1 MIAPNKGRGSV
12 GAKRRDIIASTQDPV
27 ETKVKVPKPIGLCER
42 CLCTPKSN
50 AARKTIVTLKKMV
63 STFINYSLQI
73 QYINLPLCLESNHF
87 FVTTCRLL
95 FELSFINK
103 ELFEIGMKR
112 ITIIL
117 CMIGALLLAALQSMT
132 LTNLPFLAQISFI
145 SLGAILA
152 ILLTVSIVNKNPKG
166 YAGTTLFFSLSL
178 LNVVYLYISTENQAL
193 FLLSLL
199 ISMIGLLCAFFS
211 LDLLKRK
218 VMQKQEERKKTITFS
233 QEEQTPILEVV
244 DVPNSKLLE
253 EKPLVSQEPFKRV
266 YVRTTA
272 TEGTETKKVQKK
284 KINKRKKQV
293 RKQRKTK
300 KKTVKKKVR
309 YPQYSLITLEGIGR
323 VKAKKL
329 RQAKIRNT
337 ASLLKKGATKEGRKS
352 IAKKSGFQEKQITHW
367 VNMCDVLRVKGI
379 GEEYSELIV
388 LSGARNVPELAK
400 RNPEKLL
407 QQMGQ
412 VNKKKRLVRTLPS
425 LNKVIAWVKSA
436 KKMPSVLSY

>member
-1 MIAPNKGRGSV
+1 
-12 GAKRRDIIASTQDPV
+12 
-27 ETKVKVPKPIGLCER
+27 
-42 CLCTPKSN
+42 
-50 AARKTIVTLKKMV
+50 
-63 STFINYSLQI
+63 
-73 QYINLPLCLESNHF
+73 
-87 FVTTCRLL
+87 
-95 FELSFINK
+95 
-103 ELFEIGMKR
+103 
-112 ITIIL
+112 
-117 CMIGALLLAALQSMT
+117 MIGALLLAALQSMT

-152 ILLTVSIVNKNPKG
+152 ILLTVSIVNQNPKG

-211 LDLLKRK
+211 LDLLKRE

-244 DVPNSKLLE
+244 DVPKSKLLE